1 MSHTHWLFKSHRSD
15 NRPKISL
22 SLAFFN
28 FPIAV
33 TDLNRTEREIS
44 SAKICPYFIGGTMT
58 HWQSNCGAKF
68 ILLEKMTFRP
78 QEESNDIM
86 VKSYSNDLHHCI
98 VEDHPDSI

>member
-1 MSHTHWLFKSHRSD
+1 
-15 NRPKISL
+15 
-22 SLAFFN
+22 
-28 FPIAV
+28 
-33 TDLNRTEREIS
+33 
-44 SAKICPYFIGGTMT
+44 MT